1 MDRDETKHFK
11 EQCALY
17 LTQLSL
23 TDLRTY
29 GRFLNLTAPTRLK
42 KSILIDEIISVL
54 CGEKSPTRTK
64 RGAPIKSK
72 LFQAD
77 IPLKIE
83 EIKNKILNKNQ
94 LNINETPPRDN
105 QYSTSEFET
114 NNSTINLNIQFE
126 KLNKKQKQLLINFLN
141 SL

>member
-94 LNINETPPRDN
+94 LHHECDFVYVQNLQVQQEHNCCYF
-105 QYSTSEFET
+105 QFLEFV
-114 NNSTINLNIQFE
+114 
-126 KLNKKQKQLLINFLN
+126 
-141 SL
+141 